1 MIENKVLVRVNVP
14 SLEKK
19 YDVYIPVNRKIHSI
33 IKMLKSSLFDLTLG
47 MFNGKDDYVFYNA
60 ETGIMY
66 DMNTLVRDT
75 DIRNGSEII
84 ML

>member
-19 YDVYIPVNRKIHSI
+19 YDVYIPVNRKVNNV
-33 IKMLKSSLFDLTLG
+33 IKMIKTSLFELSMG
-47 MFNGKDDYVFYNA
+47 SFNKDEEYIIYNSQ
-60 ETGIMY
+60 TGSMY
-66 DMNTLVRDT
+66 DMNILIRDT

-84 ML
+84 LL